1 MMMMTT
7 TMMMM
12 VMVRMV
18 MNKVIMQKMK
28 WRVKRWMMVIYDDIV
43 RRSKMMLWRMML
55 RRKTDPKAG
64 THTLRE
70 PALWKCLWR
79 FRRSH
84 FIRKCAGKMLRP
96 RLSPERRHTLCAS
109 LRSRNACQDFT
120 RATSCGNLQ
129 GKCRGP
135 AGSPK
140 RDPHFVRACAI
151 QIHINISQ
159 ETSEE
164 PLYTE
169 FYRKKWRSP
178 EWAQNADTQRFH
190 KSHPTLYRNLQ
201 EKCRRPKPHRRLRAS
216 LRSRNARQDFTRA
229 TLYGNLQEK
238 CRRPKPRRRLCAS
251 LRSRNTCQDFT
262 GATLHGNLIPSS
274 TSREPWG
281 RF

>member
-1 MMMMTT
+1 
-7 TMMMM
+7 
-12 VMVRMV
+12 

-159 ETSEE
+159 QTSEE

-169 FYRKKWRSP
+169 FYRKNGA
-178 EWAQNADTQRFH
+178 AQNEPRMRTH
-190 KSHPTLYRNLQ
+190 K
-201 EKCRRPKPHRRLRAS
+201 
-216 LRSRNARQDFTRA
+216 DFTRA
-229 TLYGNLQEK
+229 TLPYTEIYRKNAADQNRTADFVRACAVETHVKISQEPLYTEIYRK
-238 CRRPKPRRRLCAS
+238 NAADQNRAADFVRACAVETHAKISQERLYTA
-251 LRSRNTCQDFT
+251 
-262 GATLHGNLIPSS
+262 I
-274 TSREPWG
+274 
-281 RF
+281 